1 MRKIILILLILTQ
14 AIFAES
20 KLNIVEVQIL
30 NNKEVPLEVIQ
41 SKMDLKVGDTYTAEK
56 MVKDFIKIKSEK
68 YIKDLK
74 MYPEIKEN
82 GIRLVVN
89 LLEEEKVKDLLKEQG
104 IIPISELEKID
115 KSLTIKDIDIVGL
128 QYLKEDDFKDMIPLV
143 VGGYFSKTK
152 ALEAR
157 NNLLDSGYFYSVEPD
172 AVRYEDGVYLTY
184 KVIENMFIEKIDVV
198 GNTLFSTEDL
208 KKLIKSK
215 DNYVF
220 NYNDLRN
227 DKDTIDKK
235 YIDSGYGLA
244 GVYDIKIEPENKKI
258 IFYVGEAVIKDIQFR
273 KIVKREN
280 DERRDKDDSSIK
292 TKDFVLERE
301 IVLEKGKP
309 FETAKFEATAR
320 NLFRLGFFKNITQ
333 QFESVP
339 DDPNSKTVI
348 FILDEQK
355 TAAYQGTLS
364 YGSAIGLVGS
374 VSVDDNNFRGKGQR
388 LSLSTSFGKGDNSRT
403 LELNFSDPW
412 VKNTKRLSYGWGVYN
427 TEYTD
432 TSEENAYYVAKQGAK
447 INAGKG
453 LTDKLRLRLGTKI
466 ETIEEKNKDKVLKD
480 DYTTLSLIP
489 AIIYDT
495 RNNFY
500 SATRGSYAS
509 LELEL
514 GKVLNRQSYQTAEL
528 ELRKYTKGF
537 FENNN
542 FAYRGV
548 LGVGSDN
555 LTSSQKFSVG
565 GGNTLRGYNHSAFT
579 GNYEAY
585 VNIENRTKL
594 NDNFEV
600 VGFVDL
606 GRAWDKTNTTSNTA
620 NNLDIGKDIKAT
632 YGAGLRIQ
640 TPIGPLRFDYGW
652 PMSDKNNKGGQF
664 YFNIGQLF

>member
-1 MRKIILILLILTQ
+1 MRKILLILLIFTQ

-30 NNKEVPLEVIQ
+30 NNKEVPLEVIT
-41 SKMDLKVGDTYTAEK
+41 SKMQLKVGERYTAEQ
-56 MVKDFIKIKSEK
+56 MVKDFIRIKSEN

-74 MYPEIKEN
+74 IYPEIRET
-82 GIRLVVN
+82 GIRLVVDII
-89 LLEEEKVKDLLKEQG
+89 EESNAKDLLKAQG

-115 KSLTIKDIDIVGL
+115 KSLTIKDIKLIGL
-128 QYLKEDDFKDMIPLV
+128 QYLREEDFKDMIPLV
-143 VGGYFSKTK
+143 VGGYFSRTK

-184 KVIENMFIEKIDVV
+184 RIVENMFIEKIDIE
-198 GNTLFSTEDL
+198 GNTLFTTEEL
-208 KKLIKSK
+208 KALLKSK

-220 NYNDLRN
+220 NYNDLRS
-227 DKDTIDKK
+227 DKDAIDKK
-235 YIDSGYGLA
+235 YIESGYGLA

-258 IFYVGEAVIKDIQFR
+258 IFYVGEAVVKDIQFR
-273 KIVKREN
+273 KIVRREN
-280 DERRDKDDSSIK
+280 DNRRDKDNSKIK
-292 TKDFVLERE
+292 TNDFVLERE

-320 NLFRLGFFKNITQ
+320 NLFRLGFFKNVTQ
-333 QFESVP
+333 QFESIP
-339 DDPNSKTVI
+339 DDPNSKVVI

-374 VSVDDNNFRGKGQR
+374 VSIEDNNFRGRGQR
-388 LSLSTSFGKGDNSRT
+388 LTLSTSFGRGDHSKT

-412 VKNTKRLSYGWGVYN
+412 VKDTKRLSYGWGVYR
-427 TEYTD
+427 TEYRD
-432 TSEENAYYVAKQGAK
+432 TSSTDAYYVSKQGVK
-447 INAGKG
+447 LNGGKG
-453 LTDKLRLRLGTKI
+453 LTDKVRIRLGTKV
-466 ETIEEKNKDKVLKD
+466 EGVEEKNSDKELKD

-514 GKVLNRQSYQTAEL
+514 GKILDRQDYQTLEL
-528 ELRKYTKGF
+528 ELRKYNKGF

-542 FAYRGV
+542 FAYRTV
-548 LGVGSDN
+548 LGVGTDN
-555 LTSSQKFSVG
+555 LTSGQMFRVG
-565 GGNTLRGYNHSAFT
+565 GGNTLRGYNHGAFT

-585 VNIENRTKL
+585 FNLENRTKL
-594 NDNFEV
+594 NENFEAV
-600 VGFVDL
+600 AFVDL
-606 GRAWDKTNTTSNTA
+606 GRAWDKTKTSTE
-620 NNLDIGKDIKAT
+620 NLKIGEDMKAS
-632 YGAGLRIQ
+632 YGVGLRIQ

-652 PMSDKNNKGGQF
+652 PMSDKTNQGGQF

>member
-1 MRKIILILLILTQ
+1 MRKILLILLMLTQ

-41 SKMDLKVGDTYTAEK
+41 SKMELKVGDTYTAEK

-115 KSLTIKDIDIVGL
+115 KSLTIKDIEIVGL
-128 QYLKEDDFKDMIPLV
+128 QYLKEEDFKDMIPLV

-172 AVRYEDGVYLTY
+172 ATKYEDGVYLTY
-184 KVIENMFIEKIDVV
+184 KVVENMFIEKIEVV
-198 GNTLFSTEDL
+198 GNTIFSTDEL

-220 NYNDLRN
+220 NYNDLRS

-258 IFYVGEAVIKDIQFR
+258 IFYLGEAVVKDIQFR

-280 DERRDKDDSSIK
+280 DERRDKDDSDIK

-339 DDPNSKTVI
+339 DDPNSKIVI

-374 VSVDDNNFRGKGQR
+374 VSIDDNNFRGKGQR

-403 LELNFSDPW
+403 LELNFSEPW
-412 VKNTKRLSYGWGVYN
+412 LKGTERLSYGWGLYR

-432 TSEENAYYVAKQGAK
+432 TSEEDSYYVAKQGAK
-447 INAGKG
+447 INVGKG
-453 LTDKLRLRLGTKI
+453 LTDTLRLRLGTKI
-466 ETIEEKNKDKVLKD
+466 EAVEEKNKDKVLKD

-495 RNNFY
+495 RNNYY

-514 GKVLNRQSYQTAEL
+514 GKVLDRQDYQTAEL

-542 FAYRGV
+542 FAYRAV
-548 LGVGSDN
+548 FGVGSDN
-555 LTSSQKFSVG
+555 LTNTQKFSVG
-565 GGNTLRGYNHSAFT
+565 GGNTLRGYNHSEFT

-585 VNIENRTKL
+585 ANIENRTKL

>member
-1 MRKIILILLILTQ
+1 
-14 AIFAES
+14 
-20 KLNIVEVQIL
+20 
-30 NNKEVPLEVIQ
+30 
-41 SKMDLKVGDTYTAEK
+41 
-56 MVKDFIKIKSEK
+56 
-68 YIKDLK
+68 
-74 MYPEIKEN
+74 
-82 GIRLVVN
+82 
-89 LLEEEKVKDLLKEQG
+89 
-104 IIPISELEKID
+104 
-115 KSLTIKDIDIVGL
+115 
-128 QYLKEDDFKDMIPLV
+128 
-143 VGGYFSKTK
+143 
-152 ALEAR
+152 
-157 NNLLDSGYFYSVEPD
+157 
-172 AVRYEDGVYLTY
+172 
-184 KVIENMFIEKIDVV
+184 MFIEKIEVV
-198 GNTLFSTEDL
+198 GNTIFSTDEL

-220 NYNDLRN
+220 NYNDLRS

-258 IFYVGEAVIKDIQFR
+258 IFYLGEAVVKDIQFR

-280 DERRDKDDSSIK
+280 DERRDKDDSDIK

-339 DDPNSKTVI
+339 DDPNSKIVI

-374 VSVDDNNFRGKGQR
+374 VSIDDNNFRGKGQR

-403 LELNFSDPW
+403 LELNFSEPW
-412 VKNTKRLSYGWGVYN
+412 LKGTERLSYGWGLYR

-432 TSEENAYYVAKQGAK
+432 TSEEDSYYVAKQGAK
-447 INAGKG
+447 VNVGKG
-453 LTDKLRLRLGTKI
+453 LTDTLRLRLGTKI
-466 ETIEEKNKDKVLKD
+466 EAVEEKNKDKVLKD

-495 RNNFY
+495 RNNYY

-514 GKVLNRQSYQTAEL
+514 GKVLDRQDYQTAEL

-537 FENNN
+537 
-542 FAYRGV
+542 
-548 LGVGSDN
+548 LKITIL
-555 LTSSQKFSVG
+555 LTEQYLV
-565 GGNTLRGYNHSAFT
+565 
-579 GNYEAY
+579 
-585 VNIENRTKL
+585 
-594 NDNFEV
+594 
-600 VGFVDL
+600 
-606 GRAWDKTNTTSNTA
+606 
-620 NNLDIGKDIKAT
+620 
-632 YGAGLRIQ
+632 
-640 TPIGPLRFDYGW
+640 
-652 PMSDKNNKGGQF
+652 
-664 YFNIGQLF
+664 

>member
-1 MRKIILILLILTQ
+1 MRKILLILLILTQ

-128 QYLKEDDFKDMIPLV
+128 QYLKEEDFKDMIPLV

-184 KVIENMFIEKIDVV
+184 KVIENMFIEKIDIV
-198 GNTLFSTEDL
+198 GNTLFSTDDL

-220 NYNDLRN
+220 NYNDLRS

-235 YIDSGYGLA
+235 YIESGYGLA

-258 IFYVGEAVIKDIQFR
+258 IFYVGEAVVKDIQFR

-412 VKNTKRLSYGWGVYN
+412 VKDTKRLSYGWGLYRK
-427 TEYTD
+427 EYTD
-432 TSEENAYYVAKQGAK
+432 TDEEDAYYVSKQGAK
-447 INAGKG
+447 VNVGKG
-453 LTDKLRLRLGTKI
+453 LTDTVRLRLGTKVEGI
-466 ETIEEKNKDKVLKD
+466 KEKNEDKILKD

-495 RNNFY
+495 RNNYY

-514 GKVLNRQSYQTAEL
+514 GKVLDRHSYQTAEL

-542 FAYRGV
+542 FAYRAV
-548 LGVGSDN
+548 FGVGSDN
-555 LTSSQKFSVG
+555 LTSTQKFSVG
-565 GGNTLRGYNHSAFT
+565 GGNTLRGYNHNAFS

-585 VNIENRTKL
+585 ANIENRTKL

-600 VGFVDL
+600 VGFVDF
-606 GRAWDKTNTTSNTA
+606 GRAWDKTNTTTNTV

-652 PMSDKNNKGGQF
+652 PMSGGNNQGGQF